1 MDWLRQEDARG
12 DLVAAQAVYKS
23 VLRPFR
29 GDAKG
34 SAAYPGGMEDVLT
47 TALKWFAS
55 GSGVIA
61 ALMVSLDSGRRV
73 TGWGFVLFAGSS
85 IAWIAGSVLTRDFA
99 LGTQNVVLFG
109 INLFGVY
116 RYLLRKKLNG

>member
-1 MDWLRQEDARG
+1 
-12 DLVAAQAVYKS
+12 
-23 VLRPFR
+23 
-29 GDAKG
+29 
-34 SAAYPGGMEDVLT
+34 MEDTLT

-55 GSGVIA
+55 GSGMIA

-85 IAWIAGSVLTRDFA
+85 IAWIAGSALTRDFA
-99 LGTQNVVLFG
+99 LGTQNVVLFA